1 VGCDARHVS
10 VMARSG
16 RGIVHPVYVAVSV
29 VALSGSI
36 GDPGGFSNNTNEEG
50 DVDQIDI
57 DDGGADQIDID
68 GGGADQIG
76 DGEEVVGSGSIGAE
90 KVGDPDGSNN
100 DALLNRGA
108 D

>member
-1 VGCDARHVS
+1 
-10 VMARSG
+10 
-16 RGIVHPVYVAVSV
+16 
-29 VALSGSI
+29 
-36 GDPGGFSNNTNEEG
+36 
-50 DVDQIDI
+50 VDQIDI

-76 DGEEVVGSGSIGAE
+76 DGEEVVGSGSIEAE

-100 DALLNRGA
+100 DALPNRGA